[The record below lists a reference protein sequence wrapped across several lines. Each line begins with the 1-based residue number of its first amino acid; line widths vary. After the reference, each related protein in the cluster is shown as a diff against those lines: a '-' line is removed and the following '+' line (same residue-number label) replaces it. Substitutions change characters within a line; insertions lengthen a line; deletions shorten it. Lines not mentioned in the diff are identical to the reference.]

1 MTELCLGKVEILD
14 DSFKTNIFKILLHK
28 FLNIISRKGFEG
40 FELDDTSE
48 QNISKLESGWERA
61 RLAP

>member
-1 MTELCLGKVEILD
+1 MYFLIL
-14 DSFKTNIFKILLHK
+14 FNTFKIFLQK
-28 FLNIISRKGFEG
+28 FLNINSRKGFEG